1 MKWSDELKERLCK
14 GENIDKD
21 IFSWVVVLL
30 SIVLKKN
37 DDGDGFIDI
46 WDINKDLEAPI
57 VHTCAFEQSTN
68 AHGYKEQDD
77 GKALGAIKWSRD
89 GRRLAVG
96 DSEGFVSIW

>member
-37 DDGDGFIDI
+37 DDGDGFDFSEYDSVRFRNEICLY
-46 WDINKDLEAPI
+46 LE
-57 VHTCAFEQSTN
+57 CME
-68 AHGYKEQDD
+68 YDYEMKEVISN
-77 GKALGAIKWSRD
+77 L
-89 GRRLAVG
+89 VG
-96 DSEGFVSIW
+96 LLLDRNYEW